1 MTEMKIHIMT
11 DMEGC
16 AGVMSAHEYIYS
28 NSKYYEEAR
37 DLVSLEVSAAVE
49 GALEAGATEV
59 LVADGHGPSALKRSL
74 LHPRAKLLGGRP
86 YSPGQPSFGCDGTFA
101 ASIIIG
107 QHAKTNTDGG
117 HLCHTMS
124 FGVEDYSLNGRSIG
138 ELGLW
143 MLIAGYYNVP
153 VVMVSGDQAACD
165 EARSLVPNIEVAPVK
180 WGIQRGSASGLTKE
194 QNSVFNSLAVHL
206 HPNEARAVIREHVCR
221 AIKRIPEI
229 TPFRVDAPYTLT
241 ITTRPAEDRKRG
253 EKVTLKSADFLDLMG
268 RLGQPPKAAQKAAA
282 KPARAARPA
291 KPVAPVKAKKAA
303 PPKRGK
309 KR

>member
-1 MTEMKIHIMT
+1 MKIHIMT

-16 AGVMSAHEYIYS
+16 AGVMNAHEYIYP

-59 LVADGHGPSALKRSL
+59 LVADGHGPSAIKRSL

-101 ASIIIG
+101 ASLIIG

-143 MLIAGYYNVP
+143 MLIAGYTTCR
-153 VVMVSGDQAACD
+153 SSWSAA
-165 EARSLVPNIEVAPVK
+165 
-180 WGIQRGSASGLTKE
+180 
-194 QNSVFNSLAVHL
+194 
-206 HPNEARAVIREHVCR
+206 
-221 AIKRIPEI
+221 
-229 TPFRVDAPYTLT
+229 
-241 ITTRPAEDRKRG
+241 TRPPATRRG
-253 EKVTLKSADFLDLMG
+253 RSCRTS
-268 RLGQPPKAAQKAAA
+268 RS
-282 KPARAARPA
+282 RR
-291 KPVAPVKAKKAA
+291 
-303 PPKRGK
+303 
-309 KR
+309 

>member
-1 MTEMKIHIMT
+1 MKIHIMT

-16 AGVMSAHEYIYS
+16 AGVMNAHEYIYS

-37 DLVSLEVSAAVE
+37 DLASLEVSAAVE

-59 LVADGHGPSALKRSL
+59 LVADGHGPSAIKRTL
-74 LHPRAKLLGGRP
+74 LHPRAKLLSGRP

-101 ASIIIG
+101 ACIIIG
-107 QHAKTNTDGG
+107 QHAKANTDGG

-124 FGVEDYSLNGRSIG
+124 FGVEDYCLNGHSIG

-143 MLIAGYYNVP
+143 MLIAGYYHVP

-180 WGIQRGSASGLTKE
+180 WGIKRGSASGLTKE
-194 QNSVFNSLAVHL
+194 QNGVFNSVAVHL

-221 AIKRIPEI
+221 AVKRIPEI
-229 TPFRVDAPYTLT
+229 TPFRVSAPYTLT
-241 ITTRPAEDRKRG
+241 IATRPAEGRKRG
-253 EKVTLKSADFLDLMG
+253 EKVTLKSADFLDLMRG
-268 RLGQPPKAAQKAAA
+268 LSQPPKAAQKAASA
-282 KPARAARPA
+282 KPAARAKA
-291 KPVAPVKAKKAA
+291 KPSAPRRRGR
-303 PPKRGK
+303 KR
-309 KR
+309 

>member
-1 MTEMKIHIMT
+1 MKIHIMT

-59 LVADGHGPSALKRSL
+59 LVADGHGPSAIKRSL

-86 YSPGQPSFGCDGTFA
+86 YSPGQPSFGCDGAFA

-107 QHAKTNTDGG
+107 QHAKANTDGG

-124 FGVEDYSLNGRSIG
+124 FSVEDYSLNGRSIG
-138 ELGLW
+138 EIGLW
-143 MLIAGYYNVP
+143 MLVAGYYNVP

-165 EARSLVPNIEVAPVK
+165 EARALVPNIEVAPVK

-206 HPNEARAVIREHVCR
+206 HPNESRAVIRERACR
-221 AIKRIPEI
+221 AVKRIPEI
-229 TPFRVDAPYTLT
+229 TPFRMDAPYALT
-241 ITTRPAEDRKRG
+241 ISTRPAEGHKRG
-253 EKVTLKSADFLDLMG
+253 EKITLKSADFLDLMV
-268 RLGQPPKAAQKAAA
+268 RLGQPPKAA
-282 KPARAARPA
+282 RAARPP

>member
-1 MTEMKIHIMT
+1 MKIHIMT

-16 AGVMSAHEYIYS
+16 AGVMNAQEYIYS

-49 GALEAGATEV
+49 GALEGGATEV
-59 LVADGHGPSALKRSL
+59 LVADGHGPSAIKRTL
-74 LHPRAKLLGGRP
+74 LHPRAKLLSGRP

-101 ASIIIG
+101 ASIVIG
-107 QHAKTNTDGG
+107 QHAKANTDGG

-124 FGVEDYSLNGRSIG
+124 FGVEEYSLNGRSIG

-165 EARSLVPNIEVAPVK
+165 EARSLVPNVEVAPVK
-180 WGIQRGSASGLTKE
+180 WGLRRGSASGLTKE
-194 QNSVFNSLAVHL
+194 QNSVFNSVAVHL
-206 HPNEARAVIREHVCR
+206 HPNEARAVIREHACR
-221 AIKRIPEI
+221 AVKRIPEI
-229 TPFRVDAPYTLT
+229 TPFRVDPAYTLT
-241 ITTRPAEDRKRG
+241 ISMRPAEGRKRG
-253 EKVTLKSADFLDLMG
+253 GKETRKSADFLDLMG
-268 RLGQPPKAAQKAAA
+268 GLGRPREAPRKATGRSAHA
-282 KPARAARPA
+282 A
-291 KPVAPVKAKKAA
+291 KPVAPAKAKRAA
-303 PPKRGK
+303 ARKRGK

>member
-1 MTEMKIHIMT
+1 MKIHIMT

-16 AGVMSAHEYIYS
+16 AGVMNAHEYIYS

-59 LVADGHGPSALKRSL
+59 LVADGHGPSAIKRAL

-86 YSPGQPSFGCDGTFA
+86 YSPGLPSFGCDGTFA
-101 ASIIIG
+101 ASIVIG

-180 WGIQRGSASGLTKE
+180 WGIKRGSASGLTKE
-194 QNSVFNSLAVHL
+194 QNSVFNSVAVHL

-221 AIKRIPEI
+221 AVRRIPEI
-229 TPFRVDAPYTLT
+229 TPFRVDAPYTFT
-241 ITTRPAEDRKRG
+241 ISTRPSKDRKRG
-253 EKVTLKSADFLDLMG
+253 EKMTLKSADFLDLMG
-268 RLGQPPKAAQKAAA
+268 GLSQPPKRAQKAAGRSARSA
-282 KPARAARPA
+282 KPAAQA
-291 KPVAPVKAKKAA
+291 KAKRSAA
-303 PPKRGK
+303 PGRGK

>member
-1 MTEMKIHIMT
+1 MKIHIMT

-16 AGVMSAHEYIYS
+16 AGVMNAHEYIYS

-37 DLVSLEVSAAVE
+37 DLASLEVSAAVE

-101 ASIIIG
+101 AALIIG
-107 QHAKTNTDGG
+107 QHAKANTDGG

-124 FGVEDYSLNGRSIG
+124 FDVEDYSLNGRSIG

-180 WGIQRGSASGLTKE
+180 WGIKRGSASGLTKE
-194 QNSVFNSLAVHL
+194 QNRDFNSLAVHL
-206 HPNEARAVIREHVCR
+206 HPNEARAVIRERVCR
-221 AIKRIPEI
+221 AVKRIPEI
-229 TPFRVDAPYTLT
+229 TPFRMDAPYTLT
-241 ITTRPAEDRKRG
+241 ITTRPSEGRKRG
-253 EKVTLKSADFLDLMG
+253 EKVTHKSADFLDLMG
-268 RLGQPPKAAQKAAA
+268 SLSRPPKAARKTAAQPARAA
-282 KPARAARPA
+282 KPAAQAR
-291 KPVAPVKAKKAA
+291 AKKSA
-303 PPKRGK
+303 PPKRRK